1 MTSRRE
7 AREARQSAEAAA
19 ADSDASAEPRDD
31 LAAFFGDATTAD
43 RDGSGHGGSGHGGSG
58 HGGSGHGGSGH
69 GGSGR
74 GGSADG
80 DGSRGRRPRRPLLKS
95 ARFWVPISILLVLI
109 VAGVAGGVAA
119 KKLYD
124 QAMSAKSDLEQAI
137 PLVGQV
143 QQSMLAGD
151 TASAKAS
158 ITQITAL
165 TAAAKQKTSTGL
177 WRNAE
182 WVPVAGA
189 NLTAVRVTADSADT
203 LVRDAVSPLTAVD
216 LQALMPKDGAFDVK
230 HLASLSDDVN
240 RADKTVTQIRHD
252 LAALDRSALIPQVAS
267 GVTKLDDELAKVGP
281 ILTPAHNAL
290 TILSK
295 ALGADGPQHYLL
307 IFQNNAESRGTGGN
321 PAAIA
326 LLTADNGRIT
336 LTQQAGSG
344 DFANGRDQPIIPL
357 DPQLEALY
365 GTKVGRWIQDS
376 TLSPDF
382 TDTANIVRAYWA
394 ESFGTPIDA
403 VASFDPVA
411 LSYLLRVIGPVPL
424 PTGDV
429 LTADNAV
436 PLLLNEV
443 YTKYPEGPEQDAF
456 FAAAA
461 KAVFDGLL
469 TAHPDPKALLDALS
483 HAANEGRLMYAPG
496 APEQAKLL
504 AGTPVS
510 GTMPT
515 SNDQATVLGAYVDD
529 VTEGK
534 LDYYMRMGITAK
546 TTQCEK
552 SDAPAFSSTV
562 TLTNTLDPAAVAD
575 LPVYISPARFFAKG
589 DVSTDLYLYGPVGS
603 SLTGV
608 TVNGQPVAVTGQPHL
623 GRTAVKV
630 NVLTHPGDTVT
641 VEASFSAPAGAFGPL
656 EVRHTPMVADTPVTI
671 DAPGCAAEK

>member
-1 MTSRRE
+1 M
-7 AREARQSAEAAA
+7 
-19 ADSDASAEPRDD
+19 
-31 LAAFFGDATTAD
+31 
-43 RDGSGHGGSGHGGSG
+43 
-58 HGGSGHGGSGH
+58 
-69 GGSGR
+69 
-74 GGSADG
+74 
-80 DGSRGRRPRRPLLKS
+80 KS
-95 ARFWVPISILLVLI
+95 ARFWVPVSVLLVLI
-109 VAGVAGGVAA
+109 VAGVTGGIAA

-124 QAMSAKSDLEQAI
+124 QAMSAKADLEQAI

-151 TASAKAS
+151 TAKAKTTIA
-158 ITQITAL
+158 QITAL
-165 TAAAKQKTSTGL
+165 TGAAKTKTSTGL
-177 WRNAE
+177 WKNAE

-189 NLTAVRVTADSADT
+189 NLTAVRVAADSADT
-203 LVRDAVSPLTAVD
+203 LVRDAVSPLTAID
-216 LQALMPKDGAFDVK
+216 LQALMPKDGAIDV
-230 HLASLSDDVN
+230 HNLTSLAGDVT
-240 RADKTVTQIRHD
+240 RADETVKRIQHD

-267 GVTKLDDELAKVGP
+267 GVTKLDTELATISP

-295 ALGADGPQHYLL
+295 ALGADGPQHYLF

-326 LLTADNGRIT
+326 LLTADHGKIS

-344 DFANGRDQPIIPL
+344 DFHNARDQPIIPL

-411 LSYLLRVIGPVPL
+411 LSYLLRAIGPVTL

-429 LTADNAV
+429 LNADNAV
-436 PLLLNEV
+436 PLLLSEV
-443 YTKYPEGPEQDAF
+443 YAKYPEGPEQDAF

-469 TAHPDPKALLDALS
+469 SSHPDPKALLDALS
-483 HAANEGRLMYAPG
+483 QAANEGRLMYAPG
-496 APEQAKLL
+496 AKDQAALL
-504 AGTPVS
+504 AGIPVG

-515 SNDQATVLGAYVDD
+515 SNDKATALGVYIDD
-529 VTEGK
+529 ITEGK
-534 LDYYMRMGITAK
+534 LDYYMRMDIAAK
-546 TTQCEK
+546 STQCQAA
-552 SDAPAFSSTV
+552 SGAAPSFSSTI
-562 TLTNTLDPAAVAD
+562 TLKNTLDPAAVAG
-575 LPVYISPARFFAKG
+575 LPVYVAPARFFAKG
-589 DVSTDLYLYGPVGS
+589 DVSTDMYLYGPVGS
-603 SLTGV
+603 TLTSV
-608 TVNGQPVAVTGQPHL
+608 TVDGQPVAANPMPHL

-630 NVLTHPGDTVT
+630 NVLTHPGTQVT
-641 VEASFSAPAGAFGPL
+641 VEATFSAPHGSFGPL
-656 EVRHTPMVADTPVTI
+656 KVRHTPMVVETPVTI
-671 DAPGCAAEK
+671 DAPGCTAAK

>member
-7 AREARQSAEAAA
+7 AREVRRAAE
-19 ADSDASAEPRDD
+19 DASAAQNDD
-31 LAAFFGDATTAD
+31 LAAFFGDAPVPARED
-43 RDGSGHGGSGHGGSG
+43 EAFGGGSGS
-58 HGGSGHGGSGH
+58 

-74 GGSADG
+74 GGSGSGRG
-80 DGSRGRRPRRPLLKS
+80 DGGSGGSGSGGSDSGKHPRKPRRPLLKS
-95 ARFWVPISILLVLI
+95 ARFWVPISVLLVLI
-109 VAGVAGGVAA
+109 VAAAAGGIAA

-124 QAMSAKSDLEQAI
+124 QAMSAKADLEQAI

-151 TASAKAS
+151 TAKAKTTIA
-158 ITQITAL
+158 QITAL
-165 TAAAKQKTSTGL
+165 TGAAKKKTSTDL
-177 WRNAE
+177 WKGVE
-182 WVPVAGA
+182 WMPVAGP
-189 NLTAVRVTADSADT
+189 NLTAVRVAADSADT
-203 LVRDAVSPLTAVD
+203 LVRDAVSPLTAID

-230 HLASLSDDVN
+230 NLTALADDVT
-240 RADKTVTQIRHD
+240 RADETVKRIQHD
-252 LAALDRSALIPQVAS
+252 LGALDRSALIPQVAS

-281 ILTPAHNAL
+281 VLTPAHNAL

-295 ALGADGPQHYLL
+295 ALGSDGPQHYLL

-326 LLTADNGRIT
+326 LLTAENGKIT

-344 DFANGRDQPIIPL
+344 DFHNARDEPIIPL

-365 GTKVGRWIQDS
+365 GTKAGRWIQDS

-394 ESFGTPIDA
+394 ESFGTPVDA

-411 LSYLLRVIGPVPL
+411 LSYLLRAIGPVQM
-424 PTGDV
+424 PTGDT
-429 LTADNAV
+429 LTADDAV

-443 YTKYPEGPEQDAF
+443 YARYPEGAEQDAF

-469 TAHPDPKALLDALS
+469 SAHPDPKTLLDALTK
-483 HAANEGRLMYAPG
+483 AANEGRLMYAPSSK
-496 APEQAKLL
+496 EQAALL
-504 AGTPVS
+504 AGTPVG
-510 GTMPT
+510 GTMPA
-515 SNDQATVLGAYVDD
+515 SNDKDTALGVYLDD
-529 VTEGK
+529 ITEGK
-534 LDYYMRMGITAK
+534 LDYYMRMGIAAK
-546 TTQCEK
+546 TTQCQAGA
-552 SDAPAFSSTV
+552 APTFTSTV
-562 TLTNTLDPAAVAD
+562 TLTNSLDPGAAPG
-575 LPVYISPARFFAKG
+575 LPVYIAPGRFFPKG
-589 DVSTDLYLYGPVGS
+589 DVSTDMYLYGPVGS

-608 TVNGQPVAVTGQPHL
+608 TVNGQPAAVSGQPHL

-630 NVLTHPGDTVT
+630 NVLTHPGDTIT
-641 VEASFSAPAGAFGPL
+641 VEATFTAPVGTFGPL

-671 DAPGCAAEK
+671 DAPGCAPAKK